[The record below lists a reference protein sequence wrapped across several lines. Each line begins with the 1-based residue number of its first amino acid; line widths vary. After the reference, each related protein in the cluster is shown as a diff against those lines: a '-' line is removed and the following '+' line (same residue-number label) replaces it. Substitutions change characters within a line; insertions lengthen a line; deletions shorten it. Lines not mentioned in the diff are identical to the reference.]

1 MTTLLAQPSSNDL
14 LDAVADLDGKEFDQ
28 FVSQVLAL
36 QARRRSRTLAH
47 QEAALLQQINVG
59 INPAT
64 WQRYDVLKAKRR
76 AATLTNAEHSELIAI
91 GDQIEI
97 ANARRVAALIQLAQL
112 RHTSLETLMD
122 QLGIQPPP
130 VE

>member
-14 LDAVADLDGKEFDQ
+14 LDAVADLDGKEFDH
-28 FVSQVLAL
+28 FVAQVLAL
-36 QARRRSRTLAH
+36 RARRRSHTLAH
-47 QEAALLQQINVG
+47 QEAALLQQINLG
-59 INPAT
+59 IDPAI
-64 WQRYDVLKAKRR
+64 WRRYNGLKTKRR
-76 AATLTNAEHSELIAI
+76 AFTLTDAEHGELIAI
-91 GDQIEI
+91 SDQLEI

>member
-1 MTTLLAQPSSNDL
+1 MTTLLAQPSGDDL

-47 QEAALLQQINVG
+47 HEAALLQQINVG
-59 INPAT
+59 LDPTT
-64 WQRYDVLKAKRR
+64 WRRYDVLKAKRR
-76 AATLTNAEHSELIAI
+76 AATLTEAEHSELIAI
-91 GDQIEI
+91 GERIEM
-97 ANARRVAALIQLAQL
+97 ANARRVTALIQLAQL
-112 RHTSLETLMD
+112 RHISLEELMN